1 MKHLAKAL
9 KLVIMLVI
17 LSGNF
22 VPLWKTVHADT
33 QERIQVKKIKS
44 LDKIDV
50 NLKNWEDYTEDN
62 KMSLMKNSVTG
73 DAVFCIEP
81 KKEYPSNNSYLMVK
95 SRLENK
101 RIANLILNYQNQ
113 KEYISHLDEDAQYAA
128 TQCAIFY
135 TVSGDSDDL
144 EVDPIVEKLINYA
157 DSLPDPIEKINNFNL
172 KLEPENQELVK
183 NGDKYTANYSIDT
196 EVGTL
201 ADAQVAI
208 KSNNQ
213 EAQSKAVYTIK
224 NKQLEI
230 SLPEEVVNKIQTKIE
245 LEISLT
251 TKLVGM
257 LQLSG
262 YLAPDQA
269 SRQHMATIQA
279 FQMTSSRLY
288 SANAKAEVPEKPSVP
303 EIKTNATNAKDNTK
317 IIPAEEKVQV
327 KDVVTYKN
335 LIPEKE
341 YELHGKLM
349 DKETG
354 KALLIQGKEVTA
366 NKKFTTINA
375 TGEEALLFEFNASAL
390 QGKKIVVFEE
400 LKQDGKQ
407 IAVHNDITD
416 SNQTV
421 TVPKKPKVPEE
432 PRKPKLPEIQTN
444 AANAKD
450 NTKIIPAEEK
460 AQVKDVV
467 TYRNLIPG
475 KEYELQG
482 KLMDKETDKPLL
494 IQGKEVTANK
504 KFTPINAT
512 GEEALLFEFNAS
524 DLHNKKIVVFE
535 ELKQEGKQLA
545 VHNDITDSNQTVTIP
560 EKPKIPE
567 EPSKPNVPKDPN
579 IPRKPAPNIGKDYKN
594 NLLPTTGEL
603 KTSFFIFLGLFFIT
617 LSVILLNYRQLIGKN
632 KK

>member
-50 NLKNWEDYTEDN
+50 NLKNWDDYTEDN
-62 KMSLMKNSVTG
+62 KMSLMKNAVTG

-81 KKEYPSNNSYLMVK
+81 KKEYPSNNSYLTVK

-135 TVSGDSDDL
+135 TVSGDNDDL
-144 EVDPIVEKLINYA
+144 NVDPVVEKLINYA
-157 DSLPDPIEKINNFNL
+157 NSLPDPIEQINNFSL
-172 KLEPENQELVK
+172 KLEPENHVLVK
-183 NGDKYTANYSIDT
+183 NGDKYTANYSINT
-196 EVGTL
+196 EASTL
-201 ADAQVAI
+201 ADTQVTI
-208 KSNNQ
+208 KSNNP
-213 EAQSKAVYTIK
+213 EVQSKATYIIK

-230 SLPEEVVNKIQTKIE
+230 SLPAEIVNSTQKKIE
-245 LEISLT
+245 LEVSLT

-262 YLAPDQA
+262 YLAPDQI
-269 SRQHMATIQA
+269 SRQHMAMIQA
-279 FQMTSSRLY
+279 FQITSNRLY

-335 LIPEKE
+335 LIPGKE
-341 YELHGKLM
+341 YELNGKLM
-349 DKETG
+349 DKATG
-354 KALLIQGKEVTA
+354 KA
-366 NKKFTTINA
+366 
-375 TGEEALLFEFNASAL
+375 
-390 QGKKIVVFEE
+390 
-400 LKQDGKQ
+400 
-407 IAVHNDITD
+407 
-416 SNQTV
+416 
-421 TVPKKPKVPEE
+421 
-432 PRKPKLPEIQTN
+432 
-444 AANAKD
+444 
-450 NTKIIPAEEK
+450 
-460 AQVKDVV
+460 
-467 TYRNLIPG
+467 
-475 KEYELQG
+475 
-482 KLMDKETDKPLL
+482 LL

-512 GEEALLFEFNAS
+512 GEEDLLFEFNAS
-524 DLHNKKIVVFE
+524 ALHGKKIVVFE
-535 ELKQEGKQLA
+535 ELKQEGKQVA
-545 VHNDITDSNQTVTIP
+545 VHNDITDINQTVEVP
-560 EKPKIPE
+560 EKPKKPSIPE
-567 EPSKPNVPKDPN
+567 IKTNATNAKDNTKIIPAEEKVQVKDVVTYKNLIPGKEYELNGKLMDKATGKALLIQGKEVTANKKFTPINATGEEDLLFEFNASALHGKKIVVFEELKQESKQVAVHNDITDINQTVEVPEKPRKSSVPEDPS
-579 IPRKPAPNIGKDYKN
+579 IPRIPAQKINKGYKN
-594 NLLPTTGEL
+594 TLLPTTGES
-603 KTSFFIFLGLFFIT
+603 KISFFVFLGLFFIA
-617 LSVILLNYRQLIGKN
+617 LSVILLNYKQLIGKN